1 MNNITSVENKY
12 VTKQYLQAYFT
23 EKKFD
28 ANRAS
33 NLVSS
38 LAAKGYTIEGYND
51 KPKPVEQSTLNKV
64 ATGVARSLE
73 AGAKDI
79 QTYGGAAAA
88 YGIDN
93 LVPKSLGGGQYG
105 SYSDALNS
113 VKQQEAAQQGPTSV
127 TEALGGGRIKPSET
141 VKEAAGRQM
150 QLASWTP
157 GAGALIKGAGAASMI
172 GKAALEGGLATGLNS
187 AGSSLEAGN
196 DARTV
201 IKDGLVG
208 GATGA
213 AMGGGLTTV
222 GKGVGALAT
231 GVGKGVKAVK
241 NIDKLDA
248 VLPVTADDATK
259 TVLNPFKEKTSKVS
273 IPTEAGLVVKN
284 SKELTPAE
292 VAAYKDDIAA
302 KYKAYLNQSKK
313 FVQDRSVDGGGGLDL
328 AAANAEKYVKQV
340 DVKRKAIGTAM
351 GEIEKANSNKY
362 VDLSKGT
369 SFSSFIEN
377 LQNSAGKANYAGK
390 ETITPETDLFL
401 KDALKLQQRGT
412 TAGEVL
418 DFTRSW
424 QNKLEDMK
432 DKFGDFKDNKFSNS
446 KIQNVINEM
455 KDGVRNQLAE
465 ADPAYK
471 ELVKNYRLTSTFKSE
486 ANRLMGQNGL
496 YNEPIKGTAL
506 MKRAVES
513 NSDAGARQFL
523 KTLRDITGYDG
534 IADATVAIK
543 AMKDAGDS
551 QGLSLLGIMNDAT
564 KGGGIIG
571 FAKGMYDGAANTLYN
586 QEKRTQRLINKN
598 YSPILNTVAKNPSTK
613 TANTI
618 PNTISKTN
626 IPSSIDGVDKIV
638 KPYINTPRAEVPSV
652 IRKYLPKNW
661 DTLTKVAKNQA
672 ISAISNEIIKENR
685 KK

>member
-51 KPKPVEQSTLNKV
+51 KPKPVEQSTLSKV
-64 ATGVARSLE
+64 ATGVTRSLE

-141 VKEAAGRQM
+141 VSEAAGRQM

-157 GAGALIKGAGAASMI
+157 GAGALIKGAGAGAMI

-222 GKGVGALAT
+222 GKGIGAVAT
-231 GVGKGVKAVK
+231 GVGKGLGKATDAVIPKITNNVKAPVTALEQSYDDLFKTAGASVNKQFDKSLTKDFNPSKFLASKGIVLGVEDGKVQTAAAKELIGNQAKEVDNLLTSGLEQVKQTVNLNDLEARALKQIDTAHFKAKGADYKAMQNAIKSEIAAYRETFGDNVNLSTLNDMKSAQWGNSSFDMTKSNATRDAHRNLGNVFKTEIEDVAAKNGVEGVADLNRYLGEHYDTLTMLDKVQGKAVK
-241 NIDKLDA
+241 GGRLGNMLMTTGGLIAGGTGAGGLANTVVGGLGGNAMAQTLQKTKISNPIRNAALKKLETQSHPA
-248 VLPVTADDATK
+248 VET
-259 TVLNPFKEKTSKVS
+259 F
-273 IPTEAGLVVKN
+273 
-284 SKELTPAE
+284 
-292 VAAYKDDIAA
+292 
-302 KYKAYLNQSKK
+302 NQSLKNTTPITN
-313 FVQDRSVDGGGGLDL
+313 
-328 AAANAEKYVKQV
+328 AAAAPNINA
-340 DVKRKAIGTAM
+340 
-351 GEIEKANSNKY
+351 N
-362 VDLSKGT
+362 
-369 SFSSFIEN
+369 
-377 LQNSAGKANYAGK
+377 
-390 ETITPETDLFL
+390 
-401 KDALKLQQRGT
+401 
-412 TAGEVL
+412 
-418 DFTRSW
+418 
-424 QNKLEDMK
+424 
-432 DKFGDFKDNKFSNS
+432 
-446 KIQNVINEM
+446 
-455 KDGVRNQLAE
+455 
-465 ADPAYK
+465 
-471 ELVKNYRLTSTFKSE
+471 
-486 ANRLMGQNGL
+486 
-496 YNEPIKGTAL
+496 
-506 MKRAVES
+506 
-513 NSDAGARQFL
+513 
-523 KTLRDITGYDG
+523 
-534 IADATVAIK
+534 
-543 AMKDAGDS
+543 
-551 QGLSLLGIMNDAT
+551 
-564 KGGGIIG
+564 II
-571 FAKGMYDGAANTLYN
+571 
-586 QEKRTQRLINKN
+586 
-598 YSPILNTVAKNPSTK
+598 SPILKQKEIV
-613 TANTI
+613 
-618 PNTISKTN
+618 
-626 IPSSIDGVDKIV
+626 V
-638 KPYINTPRAEVPSV
+638 KPYINTPRAEVPSG

>member
-1 MNNITSVENKY
+1 MENNKFLSRAKTQALIDNLKVKKDEG
-12 VTKQYLQAYFT
+12 KQFL
-23 EKKFD
+23 D
-28 ANRAS
+28 G
-33 NLVSS
+33 

-51 KPKPVEQSTLNKV
+51 KPKPVEQSTLSKV
-64 ATGVARSLE
+64 ASGVTRSLE
-73 AGAKDI
+73 AGGQDARD
-79 QTYGGAAAA
+79 YLGAAVVF
-88 YGIDN
+88 GVDGF
-93 LVPKSLGGGQYG
+93 LPK
-105 SYSDALNS
+105 
-113 VKQQEAAQQGPTSV
+113 
-127 TEALGGGRIKPSET
+127 ALGGGKYDSYSTALNGMKQNMAEQQAPTSFTEMLGGERIKLSESPS
-141 VKEAAGRQM
+141 EAAGRQM
-150 QLASWTP
+150 QLLSYTP
-157 GAGALIKGAGAASMI
+157 VGRGIKAASLSTQV

-222 GKGVGALAT
+222 GKGVGAVAK

-241 NIDKLDA
+241 NMDKLDA

-259 TVLNPFKEKTSKVS
+259 TVLNPFKEKTRKVS
-273 IPTEAGLVVKN
+273 IPTATGLVVKN
-284 SKELTPAE
+284 SKEVTPAE
-292 VAAYKDDIAA
+292 VAAYQGETAA
-302 KYKAYLNQSKK
+302 KYNTYLNQSKK

-340 DVKRKAIGTAM
+340 DVKRKAIGASM

-424 QNKLEDMK
+424 QNRLEDIK

-471 ELVKNYRLTSTFKSE
+471 ELIKNYRLTSTFKSE

-534 IADATVAIK
+534 IADATLAIK

-564 KGGGIIG
+564 KGNGGLFSTMKDLAIDVVG
-571 FAKGMYDGAANTLYN
+571 KAVP
-586 QEKRTQRLINKN
+586 QEKRVSKYINKD
-598 YSPILNTVAKNPSTK
+598 YLMPNTLSSIPAIKPNAA
-613 TANTI
+613 TASTI
-618 PNTISKTN
+618 PTTISKTN
-626 IPSSIDGVDKIV
+626 IPSSISGAEKIV
-638 KPYINTPRAEVPSV
+638 KPYINTPRAEVPSG